1 MMGHEGQFGLLHRA
15 LRIEICTKKSPC
27 QFVETRFAEWHG
39 QDYFV
44 LSALFLNEDGE
55 EIIGVF
61 VPSRLCTGDA
71 LVGGVIERKD
81 VHACE
86 NQP

>member
-15 LRIEICTKKSPC
+15 SGAGRFTKKSPC

-44 LSALFLNEDGE
+44 LVALFLNEYGE
-55 EIIGVF
+55 EEIGVF
-61 VPSRLCTGDA
+61 VPSRLCAGDA
-71 LVGGVIERKD
+71 LVGGVVERKD